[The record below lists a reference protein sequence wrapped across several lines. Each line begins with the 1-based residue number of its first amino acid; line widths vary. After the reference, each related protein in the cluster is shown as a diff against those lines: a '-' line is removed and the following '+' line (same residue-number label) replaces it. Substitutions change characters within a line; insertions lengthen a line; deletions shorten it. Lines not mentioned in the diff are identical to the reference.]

1 MKYSPPKDAFVP
13 PILLQRTTIAASHR
27 RAWLLLMV
35 LLAPWAVYAAGP
47 VPPCDSRGIDLCGID
62 RPEDLTTVE
71 GSRWLVV
78 STASATEPLL
88 LIDLRG
94 GSKVPAKLDP
104 DSRQRAGDPDCKAPP
119 TRLVAGGNDLK
130 RVNGSLRLAV
140 LNRATTAE
148 RVELLGV
155 RERDGRTRWLG
166 CVEVPAR
173 YAINDVALGQD
184 GTLYA
189 SHMFER
195 PASEAD
201 ATALRH
207 AFLERKP
214 TGFALAWRADT
225 GWKELPGTELSFAN
239 GIAVSRDGKWLAVS
253 GTYSQALVVLPLEG
267 GPARRVDLPLQPD
280 NLSPV
285 GPASFLV
292 AGHTGVPVTGVD
304 ACRAPKPI
312 PCGFPFAVALVE
324 ANGSAEVVYTHDG
337 TAIPGA
343 SVAVQH
349 SQLLYLGSAFG
360 DRITIRQRARNQSAP
375 ASGQR

>member
-1 MKYSPPKDAFVP
+1 VP
-13 PILLQRTTIAASHR
+13 AIQQQRAMTSAARLLSRLS
-27 RAWLLLMV
+27 LSF
-35 LLAPWAVYAAGP
+35 LLALETAHAAGP
-47 VPPCDSRGIDLCGID
+47 VPPCDIAGADLCGVD
-62 RPEDLTTVE
+62 RPEDLATVD

-78 STASATEPLL
+78 SNASAAEPLL
-88 LIDLRG
+88 LLDLRG

-104 DSRQRAGDPDCKAPP
+104 DSRPHAGDPGCTTPP

-140 LNRATTAE
+140 LNRSSTGE
-148 RVELLGV
+148 RIELLSL

-173 YAINDVALGQD
+173 YAINDVALGPD
-184 GTLYA
+184 GAIYA

-195 PASEAD
+195 PASAAD
-201 ATALRH
+201 ATALRRE
-207 AFLERKP
+207 FLERKP
-214 TGFALAWRADT
+214 TGFAIAWRADT

-253 GTYSQALVVLPLEG
+253 GTYSQALVMLPVGG
-267 GPARRVDLPLQPD
+267 GPARRVALPLQPD

-304 ACRAPKPI
+304 ACRAPNPV
-312 PCGFPFAVALVE
+312 PCGFPFAVARVK
-324 ANGSAEVVYTHDG
+324 ADGSAEVVYTHDG
-337 TAIPGA
+337 AAIPGA

-349 SQLLYLGSAFG
+349 GQFLYLGSAFG
-360 DRITIRQRARNQSAP
+360 DRITIRQRARNQP
-375 ASGQR
+375 VTE

>member
-1 MKYSPPKDAFVP
+1 MRIRAP
-13 PILLQRTTIAASHR
+13 LLCS
-27 RAWLLLMV
+27 WLLLCV
-35 LLAPWAVYAAGP
+35 LVAHDVAHAAGP
-47 VPPCDSRGIDLCGID
+47 VPPCDFAGNDLCGID
-62 RPEDLTTVE
+62 RPEDLATVD

-78 STASATEPLL
+78 SNASATESLL
-88 LIDLRG
+88 LLDLHG
-94 GSKVPAKLDP
+94 GRRVPATLEPDP
-104 DSRQRAGDPDCKAPP
+104 RQRAGDPECAAPRG
-119 TRLVAGGNDLK
+119 RLVAGGNDLR

-140 LNRATTAE
+140 LNRAATAE
-148 RVELLGV
+148 RIELLSV

-173 YAINDVALGQD
+173 YAINDVALGPD

-201 ATALRH
+201 ATALRR
-207 AFLERKP
+207 AFLERRP

-225 GWKELPGTELSFAN
+225 GWRELRGTELSFAN

-253 GTYSQALVVLPLEG
+253 GTYSQALVLMPVEG
-267 GPARRVDLPLQPD
+267 GPARRLELPLQPD

-292 AGHTGVPVTGVD
+292 TGHTGVPVTGVD
-304 ACRAPKPI
+304 ACRAPNPI
-312 PCGFPFAVALVE
+312 PCGFPFAVAVVE
-324 ANGSAEVVYTHDG
+324 ATGSAQVVYAHDG

-343 SVAVQH
+343 SVALQRG
-349 SQLLYLGSAFG
+349 QLLYLGSAFG
-360 DRITIRQRARNQSAP
+360 DRITIRQRALSQP
-375 ASGQR
+375 VTE